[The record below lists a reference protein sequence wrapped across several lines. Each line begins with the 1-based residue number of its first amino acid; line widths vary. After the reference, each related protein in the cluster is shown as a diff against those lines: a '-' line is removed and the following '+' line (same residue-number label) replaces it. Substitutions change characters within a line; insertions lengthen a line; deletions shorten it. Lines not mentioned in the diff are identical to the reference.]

1 MSWLKKH
8 IPAAWQLRY
17 RLKKQNTGK
26 IKCVVIGAFWQVL
39 LRAYLLAEDKT

>member
-1 MSWLKKH
+1 MGWLKKH
-8 IPAAWQLRY
+8 ISAAWQLWY

-39 LRAYLLAEDKT
+39 LRTYLLAEDKT